1 MAAPDGP
8 NTGPVAET
16 ARIDA
21 IDVLRGVALLGILLM
36 NVQSFSMPQ
45 AAYFNPTAYGDLE
58 GANLY
63 VWVAGRMLAD
73 QKFMTIFSMLF
84 GAGIVLMAGR
94 AEARGD
100 ARRVHYRRMGWLLV
114 IGLLHAHLL
123 WPGDVLFLYAV
134 CGMLVYPLRRQP
146 PGRLLALGA
155 GLLAVASAY
164 SVWSGVSFPYWP
176 EAERVAFTAGT
187 WQPPPARI
195 EEELAAWRGGWLDQ
209 QPVRSAGALEF
220 ETYILVAWGV
230 WRAGGLML
238 IGMALFRYGVFGA
251 RRPARFYT
259 ALVAA
264 GVAVGLP
271 LQAWGIALDFAY
283 GWPVWVVLRGCAAPL
298 LAEHRG
304 QPRPC
309 RRGHAGLPDGGAS
322 RPGPSVGGRG
332 PDGAEQLPAA
342 NGPLHHDLLRPWP
355 RLVRVR
361 GSCRADRRG
370 GRGVGGAARRLAVLA
385 APLPLRTGRVGLA
398 MAHLRRASAVAE
410 NAGARTLRVSRR
422 SHPAGGPDRP
432 RMPAAIHDPRQREAG
447 EPQGAEGHVSAC
459 PIIGVHFRYSRHDIR
474 HAVEGYGAKIRVPD
488 QPA

>member
-1 MAAPDGP
+1 MTDPPDGRH
-8 NTGPVAET
+8 TGRPVAET

-36 NVQSFSMPQ
+36 NVQSFAMPQ

-155 GLLAVASAY
+155 GLLAVASAF
-164 SVWSGVSFPYWP
+164 SVASGASFPYWP
-176 EAERVAFTAGT
+176 EAERAAFTAGM
-187 WQPPPARI
+187 WQPPPAMI
-195 EEELAAWRGGWLDQ
+195 EEELAVWRGGWLDQ
-209 QPVRSAGALEF
+209 QPVRSAGAFEF
-220 ETYILVAWGV
+220 ETYILATWGV

-251 RRPARFYT
+251 QRPVRFYA

-264 GVAVGLP
+264 GVSVGLP
-271 LQAWGIALDFAY
+271 LQAYGIALDFAD
-283 GWPVWVVLRGCAAPL
+283 GWPVRSFFVGTQLLYWPSIAVSLAHVGVVMLACRTAALRGL
-298 LAEHRG
+298 T
-304 QPRPC
+304 RP
-309 RRGHAGLPDGGAS
+309 
-322 RPGPSVGGRG
+322 
-332 PDGAEQLPAA
+332 
-342 NGPLHHDLLRPWP
+342 
-355 RLVRVR
+355 
-361 GSCRADRRG
+361 
-370 GRGVGGAARRLAVLA
+370 LA
-385 APLPLRTGRVGLA
+385 AVGRTALTNYLLQTILCTTIFYGHGLGWFGSVDRVGQLGVVAAVWAVQLVASPLWLRRFRFGPAEWAWRWLTYGVRPPLRRTPA
-398 MAHLRRASAVAE
+398 PESSA
-410 NAGARTLRVSRR
+410 
-422 SHPAGGPDRP
+422 
-432 RMPAAIHDPRQREAG
+432 
-447 EPQGAEGHVSAC
+447 
-459 PIIGVHFRYSRHDIR
+459 
-474 HAVEGYGAKIRVPD
+474 
-488 QPA
+488 